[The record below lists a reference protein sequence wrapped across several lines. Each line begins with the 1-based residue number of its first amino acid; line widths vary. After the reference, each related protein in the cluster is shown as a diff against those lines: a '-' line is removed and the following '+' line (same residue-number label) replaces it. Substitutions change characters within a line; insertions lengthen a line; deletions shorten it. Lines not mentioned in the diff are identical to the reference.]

1 MSYRSFRDAEG
12 REWEVWAV
20 IPGTFDRRT
29 HDRRGEGDDSMVVE
43 RRTRGERRVQ
53 RDRAA
58 ALGGGGGGGAR
69 GWLCFE
75 RTGERRRLAP
85 IPADWTRC
93 DDGRLERYCREA
105 TVARRRR
112 EGRNALG
119 SQA

>member
-1 MSYRSFRDAEG
+1 MSYRSFSDAEG

-20 IPGTFDRRT
+20 IPGTFDRRA
-29 HDRRGEGDDSMVVE
+29 HDRRGEGDAPAVAE
-43 RRTRGERRVQ
+43 RRRRGERRVQ

-58 ALGGGGGGGAR
+58 ALGGTGPER

-75 RTGERRRLAP
+75 REGERRRLAP

-93 DDGRLERYCREA
+93 DEGRLERYCREA
-105 TVARRRR
+105 TVARRARPG
-112 EGRNALG
+112 ERNALR